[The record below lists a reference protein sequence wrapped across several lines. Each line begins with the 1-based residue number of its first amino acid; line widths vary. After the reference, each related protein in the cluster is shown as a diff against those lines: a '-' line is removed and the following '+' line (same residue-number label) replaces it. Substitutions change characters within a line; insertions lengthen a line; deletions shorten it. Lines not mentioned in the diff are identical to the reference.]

1 MKKVPSEFFAP
12 EVSAEVIGN
21 LIFGYFESDGYVSRE
36 QTGGIRIGFTTTS
49 EQLAQQV
56 HWLLLRWGIG
66 SSVQRRDPRAQ
77 RGGLVKGRRIS
88 GKLPTWEVR
97 VSGVENVAAFADAI
111 PMWGPRGQVVTREL
125 AALDGRYRGSQ
136 RIYLPG
142 EVVEPVLSHL
152 EQRGV
157 TALLAAQMIG
167 ESAGDPRGGMK
178 VVLGAS
184 RMRRDRLQRLADALD
199 DPFLDQILADQLWFS
214 RIREILPAR
223 RARTFDVEAAD
234 LHNLVA
240 EDVIVHNC
248 APPFKSAEF
257 DILYGI
263 GISREGSLID
273 LGVEQGIVRK
283 SGAWY
288 TYEGDQLGQGK
299 ENARSFLRENEDT
312 ANEIEK
318 RIKEKLGIGAR
329 PDADA
334 ASSEPVPTAKA
345 GNGAGAPRTLTTP
358 PSVTV

>member
-1 MKKVPSEFFAP
+1 M
-12 EVSAEVIGN
+12 
-21 LIFGYFESDGYVSRE
+21 
-36 QTGGIRIGFTTTS
+36 
-49 EQLAQQV
+49 
-56 HWLLLRWGIG
+56 
-66 SSVQRRDPRAQ
+66 
-77 RGGLVKGRRIS
+77 
-88 GKLPTWEVR
+88 
-97 VSGVENVAAFADAI
+97 
-111 PMWGPRGQVVTREL
+111 VTREL

-136 RIYLPG
+136 RIYLPA
-142 EVVEPVLSHL
+142 EVVGPVLSHL

-157 TALLAAQMIG
+157 TPQLAAQMIG

-299 ENARSFLRENEDT
+299 ENARNFLRENEDT

-329 PDADA
+329 LDADA
-334 ASSEPVPTAKA
+334 TSSAPAPAIKVGNGA
-345 GNGAGAPRTLTTP
+345 GNGAPRNLATP
-358 PSVTV
+358 PGVTV